1 MLKRLKISDET
12 LNAGPCAVC
21 RMPKM
26 IFLRKEIYHTSSA
39 VTCKECGKWFLAS
52 SKKDEYEVAV
62 DAKKKILQNK
72 FIKHQVQ
79 LHLQDREKVLF
90 LER

>member
-1 MLKRLKISDET
+1 MLKRLKQSDET

-39 VTCKECGKWFLAS
+39 VTCKECGKWFFAS

-62 DAKKKILQNK
+62 DAKKTFFLQNK

-79 LHLQDREKVLF
+79 LHLPDREKVF
-90 LER
+90 F